1 MGGRTDNMARAESIM
16 NDRLG
21 ILFLHHHVD
30 RVVTNNLRN
39 IRLHNPDAVVAT
51 ISAGT
56 PLPGGYTL
64 DSTPRLKQLHSALM
78 KRSGDRLVCSWFL
91 QRKEIC
97 DKWWIVE
104 WDTFC
109 NISARDYYRPVWNFP
124 FVASS
129 VRLPHREPEWDWFA
143 KVKKNPWFGSAKKIP
158 ESYKPFV
165 MGIVPFMSLLSEDA
179 LKATCT
185 MLLENPLTTGNSE
198 LRFAT
203 AANRCGYVP
212 CGYSPPDDQ
221 ITWITWKTLPSKPT
235 IVHPVKHFVEP

>member
-1 MGGRTDNMARAESIM
+1 MARAPTIM

-39 IRLHNPDAVVAT
+39 IRLHNPDAVVVT

-56 PLPGGYTL
+56 PLPGGYTI
-64 DSTPRLKQLHSALM
+64 DPTPQLKWLHSALM
-78 KRSGDRLVCSWFL
+78 QRSGDRLVCSWFL
-91 QRKEIC
+91 QRKEVC

-109 NISARDYYRPVWNFP
+109 NMPFRDYYRPVWNFP

-129 VRLPHREPEWDWFA
+129 VRLPHREPEWHWFA
-143 KVKKNPWFGSAKKIP
+143 KAKKIP
-158 ESYKPFV
+158 ESYKPF
-165 MGIVPFMSLLSEDA
+165 MTGIVPFISLLSEDA

-185 MLLENPLTTGNSE
+185 MLLENPLVAGNSE

-203 AANRCGYVP
+203 AASRCGYVP
-212 CGYSPPDDQ
+212 CGYSPPNDQ
-221 ITWITWKTLPSKPT
+221 ITWINWKTLPDKPT
-235 IVHPVKHFVEP
+235 IVHPVKFFVES

>member
-1 MGGRTDNMARAESIM
+1 MSA
-16 NDRLG
+16 RLG
-21 ILFLHHHVD
+21 ILFMHHHVD
-30 RVVTNNLRN
+30 RVVMNHLSR

-56 PLPGGYTL
+56 PLPGGYTV
-64 DSTPRLKQLHSALM
+64 DPTPRLKWLHSILM
-78 KRSGDRLVCSWFL
+78 KHSGDRLVCSWFL

-109 NISARDYYRPVWNFP
+109 NIPARDYYRPMWNFP

-129 VRLPHREPEWDWFA
+129 VRLPHREPEWWWFTRA
-143 KVKKNPWFGSAKKIP
+143 KRMP
-158 ESYKPFV
+158 ETYKPF
-165 MGIVPFMSLLSEDA
+165 MTGIVPFMSLLSEDA

-185 MLLENPLTTGNSE
+185 MLLENPLTVGNSE

-203 AANRCGYVP
+203 AATRCGYPP
-212 CGYSPPDDQ
+212 CGYSPPNDQ
-221 ITWITWKTLPSKPT
+221 ITWMEWKYLPPNPT
-235 IVHPVKHFVEP
+235 IVHPVKFYVES